1 MGLIDKTVPRLTSS
15 SMSQSTSMLGKLASA
30 AGGKL
35 AAGVARSAMAALQSA
50 SGMRFDPVPAYLFS
64 IEISGVLVGLFTE
77 CGGLGMTRDVK
88 SVQEGGVNDH
98 VHKLPGKVS
107 YDNITLKRG
116 LSLSRALW
124 DWMRVGQYDFQVQ
137 RTNLSIIQ
145 GAPGHNLA
153 TAVIEAAG
161 AGSGMLHGL
170 LGQGFGTVKN
180 WSVEDAYPVHWKA
193 SGLDVSSGKTVIETL
208 EIAHHGLSLSYDV
221 LTPMSLTA
229 GLGTLFT
236 S

>member
-1 MGLIDKTVPRLTSS
+1 MGLIDKSVPRLTSS
-15 SMSQSTSMLGKLASA
+15 SAGQSTSTLSKLASA

-35 AAGVARSAMAALQSA
+35 ASGATKAAISALQSA
-50 SGMRFDPVPAYLFS
+50 SGMRFDPAPAYLFGV
-64 IEISGVLVGLFTE
+64 EISGIVVGLFTE
-77 CGGLGMTRDVK
+77 CSGLGMTRDVK
-88 SVQEGGVNDH
+88 SVEEGGVNDH
-98 VHKLPGKVS
+98 VHKLPGMVS

-137 RTNLSIIQ
+137 RANLSIIQ

-153 TAVIEAAG
+153 TAVMGAAG
-161 AGSGMLHGL
+161 LESDLLTGV

-180 WSVEDAYPVHWKA
+180 WSVDDAYPVRWKA
-193 SGLDVSSGKTVIETL
+193 SGLDVSSGETVIETL

-229 GLGTLFT
+229 GLGTLF
-236 S
+236 SV